1 MLDRISVATDN
12 IYKFI
17 ALFSLVTLIFCGWQL
32 ISINS
37 VTNAVIFQNYPEIE
51 ALKSLEERSREQE
64 ARLAILNRQMEVAT
78 EDRNTFNIIII
89 LIILTALLGLYY
101 GFYTWHKDI
110 QPMADAQSKAQLE
123 ILHLQMEKLRLEIQ
137 HLEVS
142 LKSDEHRLQ
151 KKTHAKPTSSLVDI
165 FKALISK

>member
-17 ALFSLVTLIFCGWQL
+17 ALFSLVTLIFCGWQV

-51 ALKSLEERSREQE
+51 AIKSLEERSREQE

-78 EDRNTFNIIII
+78 EDRNTFNIILI

-142 LKSDEHRLQ
+142 LKSDEHQLQ
-151 KKTHAKPTSSLVDI
+151 KITHAKPTSSLIDI
-165 FKALISK
+165 FRALISK

>member
-78 EDRNTFNIIII
+78 EDRNTFNIILI
-89 LIILTALLGLYY
+89 LISR
-101 GFYTWHKDI
+101 
-110 QPMADAQSKAQLE
+110 P
-123 ILHLQMEKLRLEIQ
+123 
-137 HLEVS
+137 
-142 LKSDEHRLQ
+142 
-151 KKTHAKPTSSLVDI
+151 
-165 FKALISK
+165 

>member
-1 MLDRISVATDN
+1 MLDRVPVPTDN

-17 ALFSLVTLIFCGWQL
+17 ALFSLVTLIFCGWQV

-37 VTNAVIFQNYPEIE
+37 MTNAVIFQNYPEIE
-51 ALKSLEERSREQE
+51 ALKSVEERSREQE
-64 ARLAILNRQMEVAT
+64 ARLAMLDRQLAVAT
-78 EDRNTFNIIII
+78 KDRKLFNEILGGIIGF
-89 LIILTALLGLYY
+89 ALLGLFY
-101 GFYTWHKDI
+101 GFYTWQKDI

-142 LKSDEHRLQ
+142 LKSDEHQLQ
-151 KKTHAKPTSSLVDI
+151 KTTHAKPTSSLIDI
-165 FKALISK
+165 FRALISK

>member
-1 MLDRISVATDN
+1 MLDRVPVPTDN

-17 ALFSLVTLIFCGWQL
+17 ALFSLVTLIFCGWQV

-37 VTNAVIFQNYPEIE
+37 MTNAVIFQNYPEIE
-51 ALKSLEERSREQE
+51 AIKSLEERSREQE

-78 EDRNTFNIIII
+78 EDRNTFNIILI

-142 LKSDEHRLQ
+142 LKSDEHQLQ
-151 KKTHAKPTSSLVDI
+151 KTTHAKPTSSLVDI

>member
-51 ALKSLEERSREQE
+51 AIKSLEERSREQE
-64 ARLAILNRQMEVAT
+64 ARLAILNRQVEVAT
-78 EDRNTFNIIII
+78 GDRNTFNIFLI
-89 LIILTALLGLYY
+89 LIIFLALLGLYY

-142 LKSDEHRLQ
+142 LKSDEHQLQ
-151 KKTHAKPTSSLVDI
+151 KTTHAKPTSSLVDI

>member
-78 EDRNTFNIIII
+78 EDRNTFNIILI

-142 LKSDEHRLQ
+142 LKSDEHQLQ
-151 KKTHAKPTSSLVDI
+151 KTTHAKPASSLIDI
-165 FKALISK
+165 FRALISK